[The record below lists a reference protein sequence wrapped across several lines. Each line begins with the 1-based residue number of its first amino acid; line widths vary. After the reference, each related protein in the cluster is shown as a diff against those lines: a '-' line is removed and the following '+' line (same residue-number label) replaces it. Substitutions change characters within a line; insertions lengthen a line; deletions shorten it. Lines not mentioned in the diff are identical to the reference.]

1 MNAEKCTQLNMSN
14 YYPKHTSKKY
24 WLSLFNP
31 PTSGGTALLPPLCP
45 NRLFSEVLGWNPGL
59 ECGRE
64 CSTTGP
70 RPTPLIKFLV
80 VPQAPFPITL
90 WGLLCNFASQPFLG
104 RDTLHYKAELTWGH
118 RPYGPQSLSVYCL
131 TLYRKGNP
139 DFRQLTLPFTS
150 CSLEIGFYPQHH
162 EIQETK
168 PSLFQILY

>member
-90 WGLLCNFASQPFLG
+90 WGLLCNFATQPFLG

-118 RPYGPQSLSVYCL
+118 RPYGPQSLSVL
-131 TLYRKGNP
+131 LSDPLQERQSRLQTVHFAFHFMQ
-139 DFRQLTLPFTS
+139 FRNRLLPTT
-150 CSLEIGFYPQHH
+150 P
-162 EIQETK
+162 
-168 PSLFQILY
+168 